1 MIRCEK
7 GETRIEGTTIE
18 LLCEYVEVTAT
29 LKEHIPHEWHGIL
42 TKAHESGMRL
52 EKGTEKE
59 ATEYFVKGL
68 LEVAQE
74 IDKNK
79 KTMFFRMN

>member
-18 LLCEYVEVTAT
+18 LLCEYAEVTAT

-42 TKAHESGMRL
+42 TKAHEAGMQL
-52 EKGTEKE
+52 ERENEKK
-59 ATEYFVKGL
+59 AAEYLVNGMVEVVK
-68 LEVAQE
+68 EVAK
-74 IDKNK
+74 KNNV
-79 KTMFFRMN
+79 F